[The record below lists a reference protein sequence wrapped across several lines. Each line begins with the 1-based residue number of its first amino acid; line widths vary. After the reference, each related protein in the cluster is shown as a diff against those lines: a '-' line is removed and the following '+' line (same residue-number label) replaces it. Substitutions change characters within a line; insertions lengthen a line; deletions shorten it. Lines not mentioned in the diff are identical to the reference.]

1 MSDRIDFLT
10 GLLSRR
16 LGRDLT
22 EEEVS
27 LLRDDMTRNEA
38 YALARELEAESPKP
52 KPKTKKWSKPKKETT
67 LQEDIEVVV
76 NEVEGGSDEA
86 TA

>member
-1 MSDRIDFLT
+1 MSERIDFLT

-38 YALARELEAESPKP
+38 YALARKLEAESPKS